1 MTAGGASAP
10 ALVESWLEV
19 SDGNAPVL
27 LIAPHGGRAGDFAR
41 ATLHPKVNDLQ
52 TAAITRELA
61 RRLNAPALINAG
73 MDRNE
78 LDCNRLAQ
86 LGARAPWMLDLILS
100 RIERIV
106 AQHG

>member
-52 TAAITRELA
+52 TAAKTPGAHRCGLMQLSLQLPRGMS
-61 RRLNAPALINAG
+61 RRRRQISSP
-73 MDRNE
+73 
-78 LDCNRLAQ
+78 
-86 LGARAPWMLDLILS
+86 
-100 RIERIV
+100 
-106 AQHG
+106 